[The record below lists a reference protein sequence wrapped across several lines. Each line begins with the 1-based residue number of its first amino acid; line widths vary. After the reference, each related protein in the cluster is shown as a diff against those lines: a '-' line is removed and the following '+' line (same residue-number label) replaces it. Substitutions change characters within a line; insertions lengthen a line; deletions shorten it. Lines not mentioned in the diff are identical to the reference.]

1 MTKVEQIEKLIHQGH
16 YFEARSLATTA
27 LSESDDLRVKQLNAL
42 AISKSGGALAAKD
55 YLEPIY
61 KQHPDDPET
70 AGILGGIYKE
80 LFKNSQETKYAILSR
95 DTYHQNFIA
104 TGNYYTGINAAT
116 MSIIAGKAVKG
127 KEIAGELITKLSE
140 ESTDFWEVATL
151 AEAHLLKRDK
161 AKAMSLYFQLIQQ
174 AGDDWGKVNSV
185 FNQLWLLNHYLPV
198 PSEIL
203 KAFSPPTIV
212 GFVGHMVDRKDRIIP
227 RFPEAIELKVKN
239 GILNAIKTLN
249 AKIGYCSLACGSD
262 ILFAEA
268 MAETNAQVTIYLPF
282 NTQDFVET
290 SVAFAGEHWIK
301 RFDNLIKKYPVKVMT
316 SERFDGNSELFSFH
330 GRVLL
335 GTSLLKSQML
345 HADAGL
351 ITVQSIR
358 DQEGKEGGTRD
369 MIKTWPFPNKIININ
384 PDDLY
389 SSTRLVVKIEA
400 QAVSEFSAKVKPVR
414 FLLQTLIQGI
424 KPEEMEQIIKH
435 ITKSDPPILEVPE
448 YIINEG
454 KSFLTV
460 FTSARGAFD
469 FGQLILR
476 SVKPQNVQLSLHAGP
491 IAIDHQESQQNI
503 TGTTITEINA
513 ISSHALPGLV
523 YCSEQLAAL
532 LVMERQDLLFHPVG
546 RIDLGHEWKEMEI
559 YTIDLL
565 Q

>member
-1 MTKVEQIEKLIHQGH
+1 VTKIEQIEKLIHQGH
-16 YFEARSLATTA
+16 YFEARSLATSA
-27 LSESDDLRVKQLNAL
+27 LGESDDLRLKQLRAL
-42 AISKSGGALAAKD
+42 ATSKSGGALAAKD

-61 KQHPDDPET
+61 KQHSEDSET

-80 LFKNSQETKYAILSR
+80 LFKNSQETKYALLSR
-95 DTYHQNFIA
+95 DTYYQNFLA

-127 KEIAGELITKLSE
+127 KEIATELIAKLSE
-140 ESTDFWEVATL
+140 ESSDFWEVATL
-151 AEAHLLKRDK
+151 AEAHLLKREK
-161 AKAMSLYFQLIQQ
+161 AKAMDLYYQLIQQ

-203 KAFSPPTIV
+203 KEFSPPTVV
-212 GFVGHMVDRKDRIIP
+212 GFVGHMVDRKDRATP
-227 RFPEAIELKVKN
+227 RFPEVIESKVKN
-239 GILNAIKTLN
+239 GILNAIKTVN

-290 SVAFAGEHWIK
+290 SVSFAGEHWVK
-301 RFDNLIKKYPVKVMT
+301 RFDDLIKKFPVKVMT

-351 ITVQSIR
+351 ITVHSMR

-369 MIKTWPFPNKIININ
+369 MIKTWPFPNKIVNIN

-389 SSTRLVVKIEA
+389 PSSRAGVKQDAPAETA
-400 QAVSEFSAKVKPVR
+400 LNPNVKPVR
-414 FLLQTLIQGI
+414 FILQLLVQGG
-424 KPEEMEQIIKH
+424 KSEELDQIIKH
-435 ITKSDPPILEVPE
+435 LTKSDPPILEIPE
-448 YIINEG
+448 RIQHQEE
-454 KSFLTV
+454 SFVTV
-460 FTSARGAFD
+460 FNSARGAFN
-469 FGQLILR
+469 FAQLILKN
-476 SVKPQNVQLSLHAGP
+476 VKPQNIQMSLHAGP
-491 IAIDHQESQQNI
+491 ISIERQGDQHI
-503 TGTTITEINA
+503 LTGTTLNEIKA
-513 ISSHALPGLV
+513 ISNHALPGLV

-565 Q
+565 K

>member
-1 MTKVEQIEKLIHQGH
+1 MTKIEQIEKLIHQGH
-16 YFEARSLATTA
+16 YFEARSLATSV
-27 LSESDDLRVKQLNAL
+27 LSESDDIRVKQLRAL
-42 AISKSGGALAAKD
+42 ALSKSGGVLAAKD

-61 KQHPDDPET
+61 KQHPEDPET

-80 LFKNSQETKYAILSR
+80 LFKNSQETKYALLSR
-95 DTYHQNFIA
+95 DTYYQNFIA

-127 KEIAGELITKLSE
+127 KEIATELIIKLPE
-140 ESTDFWEVATL
+140 ESSDFWEVATL

-161 AKAMSLYFQLIQQ
+161 AKAMSLYFQLIHQ

-203 KAFSPPTIV
+203 KAFSPPTV
-212 GFVGHMVDRKDRIIP
+212 VSFVGHMVDRKDRITP

-282 NTQDFVET
+282 NRQDFVET
-290 SVAFAGEHWIK
+290 SVAFAGEYWIK
-301 RFDNLIKKYPVKVMT
+301 RFDELCKKYPVKVMT

-330 GRVLL
+330 GKVLL

-351 ITVQSIR
+351 ITVQSMR
-358 DQEGKEGGTRD
+358 DLEGKEGGTRD
-369 MIKTWPFPNKIININ
+369 IIKTWPFPNKIININ
-384 PDDLY
+384 TDDLY
-389 SSTRLVVKIEA
+389 SSTHSVVKIES
-400 QAVSEFSAKVKPVR
+400 QTGSEFSTKVKPVR

-424 KPEEMEQIIKH
+424 KTEEMEQIIRH

-448 YIINEG
+448 YVDHHER
-454 KSFLTV
+454 SFLIV

-469 FGQLILR
+469 FAKLILR
-476 SVKPQNVQLSLHAGP
+476 NVKPHNVQLSLHAGP
-491 IAIDHQESQQNI
+491 IAIDHKESQQTLI
-503 TGTTITEINA
+503 GATLREINA
-513 ISSHALPGLV
+513 ISSYALPGLI

-532 LVMERQDLLFHPVG
+532 LVIERQDLLFHPVG
-546 RIDLGHEWKEMEI
+546 RIDLGDQWTEMEI
-559 YTIDLL
+559 YTID
-565 Q
+565 